1 MRDCE
6 TTVIQR
12 ETHKEERESEGH
24 RERETVKD
32 GKPPTVK
39 EKNPSNYTSDV
50 IQTYI
55 RKRTGNDA
63 LGWRHREQ
71 QKRVNIVRQP

>member
-6 TTVIQR
+6 TRVIQR
-12 ETHKEERESEGH
+12 ETHKEERERRH

-39 EKNPSNYTSDV
+39 EKNPSNCTSDV
-50 IQTYI
+50 TQTYI

-71 QKRVNIVRQP
+71 QKRVNMVRQP